1 MKTILSQD
9 AANFPGGCYQ
19 IILNL
24 AQPVSLA
31 VARLGLLRFPPGFY
45 IYTGS
50 QQRSL
55 LKRVERHL
63 RPEKK
68 IHWHID
74 YLTVHREFRVTYVLL
89 YPGSDAECELHR
101 SFQKMSGA
109 RELHPGFGSSDCRNK
124 CTSHLLYLKTV
135 AEEQLGKWLEQF
147 PSAKLIRIEPGN
159 AAMRF

>member
-74 YLTVHREFRVTYVLL
+74 YLTVHPPVVSENERCTRTAPRFWQQRLPEQMHQSSVVF
-89 YPGSDAECELHR
+89 
-101 SFQKMSGA
+101 KNSGGRAA
-109 RELHPGFGSSDCRNK
+109 REVVGTIS
-124 CTSHLLYLKTV
+124 V
-135 AEEQLGKWLEQF
+135 GKIDQ
-147 PSAKLIRIEPGN
+147 N
-159 AAMRF
+159 